1 MSIQIKRTWKEPQEW
16 QKKIYETVKAE
27 AKRLYPE
34 YFENTKYTFKVAK
47 STKYVGRCVSIYN
60 QDTLYNKQFG
70 FKNHFGNIRNTEVV
84 IILNENV
91 KSEEIVTSTLV
102 HEWGHA
108 VTPTEHHSE
117 CWLNRANKI
126 GEKFNVTCQRL
137 ATEEERRELPEKE
150 PYKYKVYC
158 PKCDAHWLYR
168 KKIQIVQYPFLY
180 QCRKC
185 KEKLE
190 MTKID

>member
-1 MSIQIKRTWKEPQEW
+1 MIQIRP
-16 QKKIYETVKAE
+16 
-27 AKRLYPE
+27 
-34 YFENTKYTFKVAK
+34 
-47 STKYVGRCVSIYN
+47 VS
-60 QDTLYNKQFG
+60 DLRNKF
-70 FKNHFGNIRNTEVV
+70 TE
-84 IILNENV
+84 I
-91 KSEEIVTSTLV
+91 EEIVTSTLV

-126 GEKFNVTCQRL
+126 GEKFNVICQRL